1 MIMNNDGLV
10 LTKLN
15 RMHHPK
21 GDILHALKSSDTSF
35 LGFGEAYFT
44 EIKKDQIK
52 GWKKHSQ
59 MITNLIVPIGT
70 VKFHIWDDVNEKGC
84 TASIGDENYARLT
97 IPNGNWV
104 AFSGHSNYNLVLN
117 IASIEHNPSEALN
130 VDLKT
135 FPLNG
140 KLYVDLWRE
149 SETSNKF

>member
-1 MIMNNDGLV
+1 MIMNNDGLA

-15 RMHHPK
+15 RIPHPK
-21 GDILHALKSSDTSF
+21 GDILHALKSSETSF

-44 EIKKDQIK
+44 EIKKDKTK
-52 GWKKHSQ
+52 GWKKHTE
-59 MITNLIVPIGT
+59 MTMNLIVPIGT
-70 VKFHIWDDVNEKGC
+70 VKFHIWDDVIDQGY
-84 TASIGDENYARLT
+84 TASIGNKNYARLR

-135 FPLNG
+135 YPLNG
-140 KLYVDLWRE
+140 EFYVNL
-149 SETSNKF
+149 

>member
-1 MIMNNDGLV
+1 MSNDGLA
-10 LTKLN
+10 LTELN
-15 RMHHPK
+15 RIPNPK
-21 GDILHALKSSDTSF
+21 GDILHALKSSETSF

-59 MITNLIVPIGT
+59 MVMNLIVPIGT
-70 VKFHIWDDVNEKGC
+70 VKFHIWDHVNGKGC

-97 IPNGNWV
+97 IPKGNWV
-104 AFSGHSNYNLVLN
+104 AFSGCSNYNLVLN

-140 KLYVDLWRE
+140 KFYVDLCRK
-149 SETSNKF
+149 SETTNEF